1 MDQPNP
7 APDGTSPNDS
17 EIMRLVTSHQ
27 GMLYAYILSIHP
39 NRVAAQDILQE
50 ANMVIWKKRDL
61 FEPGSNFKAWSF
73 RIAHFQTLAHLKR
86 VKNRDW
92 LVFSEALME
101 SMSEEACHSLDDF
114 EERSGALKNC
124 LGKLSATDQDLIRSH
139 YQSGLPLAELG
150 GRLGRTRAAIKQ
162 ALLRIRRSLKT
173 CIERQLRATG
183 PTTDLNSGSL

>member
-1 MDQPNP
+1 
-7 APDGTSPNDS
+7 
-17 EIMRLVTSHQ
+17 
-27 GMLYAYILSIHP
+27 
-39 NRVAAQDILQE
+39 
-50 ANMVIWKKRDL
+50 
-61 FEPGSNFKAWSF
+61 
-73 RIAHFQTLAHLKR
+73 
-86 VKNRDW
+86 
-92 LVFSEALME
+92 ME

-173 CIERQLRATG
+173 CIERQLRTTG